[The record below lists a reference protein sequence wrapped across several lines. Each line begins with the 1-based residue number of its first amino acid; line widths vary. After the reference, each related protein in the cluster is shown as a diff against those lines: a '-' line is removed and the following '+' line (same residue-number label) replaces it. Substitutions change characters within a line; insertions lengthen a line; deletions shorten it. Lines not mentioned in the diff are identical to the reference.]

1 MEKLHGQHLV
11 IESVVRAV
19 RGHMTNKE
27 PQKALVLSFHGWTG
41 GGKNYVT
48 RFIADHLYLKG
59 LNSHYV
65 HLFVST
71 LHFSHMKHLE
81 TYKVCPNMSCLILV
95 NDLNRKVIK
104 NLLTYCVKNIT
115 TSQSRKPFYVFLL

>member
-19 RGHMTNKE
+19 WGHMTNKE

-71 LHFSHMKHLE
+71 LHFPHMKHLE
-81 TYKVCPNMSCLILV
+81 TYKVGPNMSYLTL
-95 NDLNRKVIK
+95 NDLNTLK
-104 NLLTYCVKNIT
+104 TYYVKNIT
-115 TSQSRKPFYVFLL
+115 TFRSRKPFFLL